1 MDDLD
6 MLGKKNGYSE
16 RQNEELLEE
25 IGIAHKAW
33 ELAMQQFNN
42 AVDPNVVDDAVY
54 LLNAA
59 EMRYEGLMRVA
70 RRLRLSV
77 DFEGMVQ
84 PFAKRR
90 PGIAPSAPVQLPK
103 RPGM

>member
-6 MLGKKNGYSE
+6 MLGKEDRYSE

-25 IGIAHKAW
+25 IAKAHAAW

-42 AVDPNVVDDAVY
+42 AVEPNVVDDAVY

-70 RRLRLSV
+70 RRLQLSV
-77 DFEGMVQ
+77 DFQGAVQ
-84 PFAKRR
+84 PWLKPRSGVVTPPSDQSARR
-90 PGIAPSAPVQLPK
+90 PGV
-103 RPGM
+103 